1 MKLIDASA
9 LWSDIMMLPHNGDII
24 SSEEVE
30 QAIKDA
36 PIVDAVPVVKC
47 ENCKH
52 YVWDEFDGCYCCISL
67 GRFVKPDFWCADG
80 KNKKEGA

>member
-1 MKLIDASA
+1 MKLIDASE
-9 LWSDIMMLPHNGDII
+9 LWSDIMMIPHNGDII

-36 PIVDAVPVVKC
+36 PAVDAVPVVKC

-52 YVWDEFDGCYCCISL
+52 YVWDEFDGCHCCISL
-67 GRFVKPDFWCADG
+67 GKFVKPDFWCANG
-80 KNKKEGA
+80 KKKKEGA